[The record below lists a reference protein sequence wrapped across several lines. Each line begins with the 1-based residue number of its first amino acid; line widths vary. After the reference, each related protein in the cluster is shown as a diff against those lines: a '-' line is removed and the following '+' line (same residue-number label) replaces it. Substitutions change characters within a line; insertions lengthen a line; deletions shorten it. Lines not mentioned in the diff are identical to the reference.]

1 MNIEIRNNVP
11 IPPKAVPRPR
21 GPRKSPVRLITEK
34 LQINQSFE
42 IEHSIK
48 KIQGLYSMCRH
59 VGLDTGRKFTV
70 RRLREG
76 DKKGTAVYGVWR
88 IA

>member
-11 IPPKAVPRPR
+11 IPPKTTQVPRGR
-21 GPRKSPVRLITEK
+21 GKSPLRLTIES

-42 IEHSIK
+42 IVWFVK

-59 VGLDTGRKFTV
+59 TNLDTGHKFTV
-70 RRLREG
+70 RKLREG